1 MLWISCGFVLK
12 AGTKGGKRVLGLI
25 AAVYLL
31 LALRLRL
38 TADASLC
45 GENSSLSLSAG
56 AAGVELRF
64 DGVLRR
70 GENRFSLHMTPR
82 YGAPLR
88 LKAPA
93 KLRVR
98 QLRSAWPYGLAVLQA
113 GRLEQ
118 VTLHARIGLEDAGE
132 TAVAAGAVRALLL
145 SLPACLGAKAPCD
158 LRIMP
163 DFGGVGLAAHGRC
176 IFSCQAGDI
185 MFAVIKTAVRKTG
198 REGFG
203 WKSIPLRA

>member
-1 MLWISCGFVLK
+1 MLS
-12 AGTKGGKRVLGLI
+12 LI

-31 LALRLRL
+31 LALRVRL
-38 TADASLC
+38 QADASIC
-45 GENSSLSLSAG
+45 GAESSLSLSAG

-64 DGVLRR
+64 DGELRR
-70 GENRFSLHMTPR
+70 GKDGFFLHITPR
-82 YGAPLR
+82 YGAPLHLSR
-88 LKAPA
+88 PA
-93 KLRVR
+93 KLHVR
-98 QLRSAWPYGLAVLQA
+98 RLRIARPYLLAAVRA

-118 VTLHARIGLEDAGE
+118 MTLRARLGFEDAAG
-132 TAVAAGAVRALLL
+132 TAVAAGSVRALLL
-145 SLPACLGAKAPCD
+145 AMCACFGSNAPCE

-163 DFGGVGLAAHGRC
+163 DFGGEDLVAHARC

-185 MFAVIKTAVRKTG
+185 MFAVIKTAVRKTR

>member
-1 MLWISCGFVLK
+1 MLS
-12 AGTKGGKRVLGLI
+12 LI

-31 LALRLRL
+31 LALRVRL
-38 TADASLC
+38 QADASIC
-45 GENSSLSLSAG
+45 GAGSSLSLAAG

-70 GENRFSLHMTPR
+70 GEDGFFLHITPR
-82 YGAPLR
+82 YGAPLHFSKPTKLQVRR
-88 LKAPA
+88 LRIA
-93 KLRVR
+93 R
-98 QLRSAWPYGLAVLQA
+98 QYILAAVHA

-118 VTLHARIGLEDAGE
+118 ITLRARLGFEDAAW
-132 TAVAAGAVRALLL
+132 TAVAAGSIRALVLAL
-145 SLPACLGAKAPCD
+145 RACLSSDAPCV
-158 LRIMP
+158 LRITP
-163 DFGGVGLAAHGRC
+163 DFGGVGLVAHARC

-185 MFAVIKTAVRKTG
+185 MFAVIKTAVRKTR

>member
-1 MLWISCGFVLK
+1 MLS
-12 AGTKGGKRVLGLI
+12 LI

-31 LALRLRL
+31 LALRVRL
-38 TADASLC
+38 QADASIC
-45 GENSSLSLSAG
+45 GAGSSLSLAAG

-70 GENRFSLHMTPR
+70 GEDGFFLHITPR
-82 YGAPLR
+82 YGAPLHFSKPTKLHIRR
-88 LKAPA
+88 LRIA
-93 KLRVR
+93 R
-98 QLRSAWPYGLAVLQA
+98 PYMLAAVHA

-118 VTLHARIGLEDAGE
+118 ITLR
-132 TAVAAGAVRALLL
+132 
-145 SLPACLGAKAPCD
+145 ACLSSDAPCV
-158 LRIMP
+158 LRITP
-163 DFGGVGLAAHGRC
+163 DFGGVGLVAHARC

-185 MFAVIKTAVRKTG
+185 MFAVIKTAVRKTR

>member
-1 MLWISCGFVLK
+1 MLGW
-12 AGTKGGKRVLGLI
+12 I

-31 LALRLRL
+31 LALRVRL

-56 AAGVELRF
+56 AAGVELRL
-64 DGVLRR
+64 DGVIRR
-70 GENRFSLHMTPR
+70 EGNGIFLHMTPR
-82 YGAPLR
+82 YGPPRRA
-88 LKAPA
+88 KAPA

-98 QLRSAWPYGLAVLQA
+98 RLRVSWPYGLAVLRA
-113 GRLEQ
+113 GSLEQ
-118 VTLHARIGLEDAGE
+118 AAMHARLGLQDAAQ
-132 TAVAAGAVRALLL
+132 TALAAGAVRALLL
-145 SLPACLGAKAPCD
+145 SAYACLGSRAPLD
-158 LRIMP
+158 LRITP
-163 DFGGVGLAAHGRC
+163 DFGGVGLSAHARC

-185 MFAVIKTAVRKTG
+185 MFAVIKTAVRKTR